1 MPTDVDIDDRDET
14 ATDAEAIIRR
24 LNKVLAI
31 QQKVTARLER
41 IKPAVPDP
49 GPPELPTVINAII
62 TEAQKSITVAQSFLT
77 RDG

>member
-14 ATDAEAIIRR
+14 ATDGPGIIRR

-41 IKPAVPDP
+41 IKPNIPNP
-49 GPPELPTVINAII
+49 GPPELPTVVNSII
-62 TEAQKSITVAQSFLT
+62 TEAQKSISTAQSMLT

>member
-14 ATDAEAIIRR
+14 ATDADAIIRR
-24 LNKVLAI
+24 LTKVLAI

-41 IKPAVPDP
+41 IQPNIPSP
-49 GPPELPTVINAII
+49 GPPELPTVVSSII
-62 TEAQKSITVAQSFLT
+62 TEAQKSITLAQSMLT

>member
-1 MPTDVDIDDRDET
+1 MPTEVDIDDRDET
-14 ATDAEAIIRR
+14 ATDAPGIIRR

-41 IKPAVPDP
+41 IQPNLPNP
-49 GPPELPTVINAII
+49 GPPELPTVVSSII
-62 TEAQKSITVAQSFLT
+62 TEAQKSITLAQSFLT

>member
-14 ATDAEAIIRR
+14 ATDAPALIRR

-41 IKPAVPDP
+41 IKPNVPDP
-49 GPPELPTVINAII
+49 GPPDLPTVVSSII
-62 TEAQKSITVAQSFLT
+62 TEAQKSITLAQSYLT